1 MHRNDKF
8 VKWGITALAVVVC
21 SVIFGVIFT
30 NLTGFYDII
39 LEFFSIISCLIY
51 GCIFAYLM
59 SPIMDWTA
67 RLYGRLLRKTKWSD
81 ERKEKISRAG
91 GLITAIVAL
100 LGAIYA
106 LIALIGPT
114 LMNSLSD
121 LLRQDRLDGYVN
133 TVLAWVHDTFAGTP
147 VDEWFSENLE
157 AVIDLVASWLK
168 NVNFAQLF
176 FNVTSSVYS
185 VVTVVFN
192 FFLGIVAAAYI
203 LIYKK
208 ELCSQ
213 AKKLTVAVFRA
224 ERADRILEIARRTN
238 RIFSGFVVGKLI
250 DALFVGVVTYIALLI
265 MGMPFAPLIAMLVG
279 VTNIIP
285 FFGPFIGAAPSTLLL
300 LIDDPMNALY
310 FVIFILI
317 LQVIDGNIVENRI
330 LGEKLGIS
338 DFWVLVSILVFGGIF
353 GFMGMLLGVPI
364 FAVVYSLIVDGVNR
378 KLAKKR
384 YPLNTELYYEIKDV
398 YDLPVT
404 PIETVKH
411 PEEPGYD
418 RNVEAEDDYEA

>member
-1 MHRNDKF
+1 MHRNEKYF
-8 VKWGITALAVVVC
+8 KWGLTAFIVIVC
-21 SVIFGVIFT
+21 SVVFGVIFT

-39 LEFFSIISCLIY
+39 LEFLTIISSLLY
-51 GCIFAYLM
+51 GCVFAYLM
-59 SPIMDWTA
+59 RPVMEVSS
-67 RLYGRLLRKTKWSD
+67 RLYRKLLAKTKWKE
-81 ERKEKISRAG
+81 ERKDKLSTGG
-91 GLITAIVAL
+91 GLVTAIVFL
-100 LGAIYA
+100 LATIYA
-106 LIALIGPT
+106 FIALVVPT
-114 LMNSLSD
+114 LMNSLTE
-121 LLRQDRLDGYVN
+121 LLRQERLDGYVN
-133 TVLAWVHDTFAGTP
+133 TVLVWVHDTFAGTP

-157 AVIDLVASWLK
+157 AVIDLVAGWLK
-168 NVNFAQLF
+168 NVNFTELF

-185 VVTVVFN
+185 VVAVVFN

-213 AKKLTVAVFRA
+213 AKKLTVAMFSTA
-224 ERADRILEIARRTN
+224 KADRIFEIARRTN
-238 RIFSGFVVGKLI
+238 RIFGGFVVGKLL
-250 DALFVGVVTYIALLI
+250 DALFVGVVTYVALLI

-285 FFGPFIGAAPSTLLL
+285 FFGPFIGAVPSTLLL
-300 LIDDPMNALY
+300 LLDDPMNALY

-338 DFWVLVSILVFGGIF
+338 DFWVLVAILVFGGVF

-364 FAVVYSLIVDGVNR
+364 FAVVYSLIVDAVNR
-378 KLAKKR
+378 KLGKKR
-384 YPLNTELYYEIKDV
+384 YPLNTDMYYEIKEV
-398 YDLPVT
+398 YDLPT
-404 PIETVKH
+404 NPTATVRH

-418 RNVEAEDDYEA
+418 RNVEDEDE